1 MYDIVIVGAGPA
13 GATLAR
19 ILDKRYKVLLIDK
32 RNLNEDIEY
41 KREKCCGGLIAPDA
55 QKMLA
60 HLGLGIPKDVLT
72 GPQMFSV
79 KSVDFDNGMEKHYQR
94 HYINVNRE
102 KFDRWLV
109 SLIPSTVEV
118 KFNCLFISHKKQND
132 YIEVKYRENNKDF
145 VVKAKILAGADGAIS
160 KVRKQAFID
169 CTIPDTYISIQK
181 CYKTHNEMPY
191 YTSIFDR
198 DITDF
203 YSWIIQKEN
212 CILIGSAILDNDKAN
227 EKFDLLI
234 EKLKNYGFDIGE
246 ENKKNGTLIMR
257 TKKIK
262 QINLIRDNV
271 VLIGE
276 AAGFISPSSAEGISY
291 ALKSGTMLAHSINNY
306 NLKFAKYYTKE
317 SKKIKLN
324 IIIKNFKAFIMYN
337 KFLRKVIMKSRILS
351 MDIKDI
357 NQKNK

>member
-19 ILDKRYKVLLIDK
+19 MLDNRYKILLIDK

-94 HYINVNRE
+94 HYINVDRE

-109 SLIPSTVEV
+109 SLIPSTVEI
-118 KFNCLFISHKKQND
+118 KFNCLFTSHKKQKD
-132 YIEVKYRENNKDF
+132 YIEVKYREGNKEF
-145 VVKAKILAGADGAIS
+145 VLKTKILVGADGATS
-160 KVRKQAFID
+160 KVRRQAFTD
-169 CTIPDTYISIQK
+169 CTIPNTYISIQK
-181 CYKTHNEMPY
+181 WYKTNNEMPY
-191 YTSIFDR
+191 YTSIFDK

-203 YSWIIQKEN
+203 YSWIIQKGSY
-212 CILIGSAILDNDKAN
+212 ILIGSAILDNNEAN

-234 EKLKNYGFDIGE
+234 EKLRNYGFDIGE
-246 ENKKNGTLIMR
+246 EYKKTGTLIMR
-257 TKKIK
+257 TRKLK

-306 NLKFAKYYTKE
+306 DLKFARNYTKQI
-317 SKKIKLN
+317 KKIKLN
-324 IIIKNFKAFIMYN
+324 IIIKNLKAFIMYN
-337 KFLRKVIMKSRILS
+337 KFLRKVIMKSRVLS

-357 NQKNK
+357 NQKDK